1 MATRRDLLAGAAS
14 VIFAAPLFS
23 SVTRAAD
30 PVLKVP
36 HPTIGVVV
44 PQLLIEFWND
54 YLAFMKL
61 GAKQLGVNL
70 IVVDAQNSPERMIRS
85 IQDLA
90 ARKVDGIIFTAYWS
104 VGTRGLSIAKDAGIP
119 VAITDTHP
127 DYPPQTARFPNYI
140 SFVGPSDEDM
150 GASIG
155 KALIDATP
163 AGPDGKKRIGIVN
176 GTAGTS
182 VAVNRRKGFA
192 ALLKQH
198 PEVIVEGEV
207 NGDFERE
214 TALAAFQSFYI
225 GHSDIR
231 GVWVASGGMASGVM
245 TALRNRGK
253 IPGKDVVVVCIDLET
268 GNRKALKDGE
278 LLFDM
283 GGHWLSGG
291 FALLALY
298 DAIEGHTLPANVA
311 DFHMKMLPLTKS
323 YVPDFE
329 KDFPNNL
336 PDYDFKANSLTWN
349 PNAKPGVFQVP
360 NVEFF
365 RSKILGS

>member
-1 MATRRDLLAGAAS
+1 MATRRQLLSGVAS
-14 VIFAAPLFS
+14 AVLATPLLPRLAS
-23 SVTRAAD
+23 AAD
-30 PVLKVP
+30 PALKVAN
-36 HPTIGVVV
+36 PTIGVVV
-44 PQLLIEFWND
+44 PQLLIEFWN
-54 YLAFMKL
+54 YLAFMKV

-70 IVVDAQNSPERMIRS
+70 VVVDAQNSPERMISS

-90 ARKVDGIIFTAYWS
+90 SRKVDGIIFTAYWS
-104 VGTRGLSIAKDAGIP
+104 TGTRGLTIAKQAGIP
-119 VAITDTHP
+119 VAIADTHP

-140 SFVGPSDEDM
+140 TFVGPSDEDM

-163 AGPDGKKRIGIVN
+163 ADADGKKRIGIVN

-214 TALAAFQSFYI
+214 TAQAAFEAFYI
-225 GHSDIR
+225 GHSGIR
-231 GVWVASGGMASGVM
+231 GVWVASGGMASGVL
-245 TALRNRGK
+245 TALHNRGK
-253 IPGKDVVVVCIDLET
+253 QPGKDVMVVCIDLEKD
-268 GNRKALKDGE
+268 NRPALQNGE

-298 DAIEGHTLPANVA
+298 DAIQGHVLPANVA
-311 DFHMKMLPLTKS
+311 DVHMLMLPLTQP
-323 YVPDFE
+323 YVADFN

-336 PDYDFKANSLTWN
+336 PNFDFRAHSLTYN
-349 PNAKPGVFQVP
+349 SSVAPGNFQVP
-360 NVEFF
+360 YVDFF
-365 RSKILGS
+365 RSRILSS